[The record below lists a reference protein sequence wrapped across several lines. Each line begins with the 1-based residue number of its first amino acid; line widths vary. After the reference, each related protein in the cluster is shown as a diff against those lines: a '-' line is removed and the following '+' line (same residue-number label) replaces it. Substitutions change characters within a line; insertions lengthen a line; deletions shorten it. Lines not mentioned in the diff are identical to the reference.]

1 MLLLENTK
9 DNFAVVCWC
18 AAFALTEIAKSNLN
32 FRKEFRSRIKEMAKK
47 RRTTESRMFTLRL

>member
-47 RRTTESRMFTLRL
+47 EEQRSQECLL